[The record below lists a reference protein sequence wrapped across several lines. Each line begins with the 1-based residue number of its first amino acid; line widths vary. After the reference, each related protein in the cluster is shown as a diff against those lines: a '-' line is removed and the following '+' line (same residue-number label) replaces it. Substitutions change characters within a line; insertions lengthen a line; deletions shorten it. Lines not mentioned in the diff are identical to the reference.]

1 MLDKD
6 YINLI
11 ETPIAAGDFAGEDA
25 RYTAEFEALEEELA
39 KDTSVHRTTGT
50 DWAVIREHA
59 EQLLQTQSKD
69 LRVACWLVWSLYHT
83 EHIAGLAAGLGMLRQ
98 ACTEHWHILHPQ
110 RIRTRTA
117 AVSWLCSRLEPVL
130 GEQTPDAAQMTA
142 LRSIADDLRELDN
155 RFAEHLQD
163 APSLAP
169 LYRRVEELLKRAEKS
184 PPPAATTSAST
195 PTTRQPPSLVAQAA
209 PATAAEAPIVDSRD
223 AHRSLRALQDQAR
236 CLTSWWQHQNPGD
249 VRALRLARTLL
260 WLPIDSL
267 PGHDTDHITS
277 LRNLPADRLKAFQE
291 RFNQGQYQGLL
302 SEVEASLNR
311 APFWLSGQH
320 LAWRC
325 LEALGAQPAMEE
337 VETQLHHLL
346 TRLPGLEELRFHDGE
361 PFADTDTR
369 HWIGSRV
376 MAASSH
382 PQTTTCEAT
391 SEAGAPWELALQDA
405 LALLKKDGLRAA
417 MQLLLQGTRQSH
429 GERARFH
436 WQLAEARLCYHARQ
450 HDIAYARLDA
460 LQQTLQSAGLDRWEP
475 NLNLEVLRLLHACCE
490 LLPQSQLV
498 RDRRE
503 EIFHRLCHFDLEV
516 VLNKAL
522 GPSK

>member
-11 ETPIAAGDFAGEDA
+11 ETPIAAGDVAGEDA

-50 DWAVIREHA
+50 DWAVIRERA

-83 EHIAGLAAGLGMLRQ
+83 EHIAGLAAGLGMLRH
-98 ACTEHWHILHPQ
+98 ACTEHWPILHPQ
-110 RIRTRTA
+110 RIRTRSA
-117 AVSWLCSRLEPVL
+117 AVSWLCSRLEQVV
-130 GEQTPDAAQMTA
+130 GEQTPDAAQMA
-142 LRSIADDLRELDN
+142 AFRSISADLRELDVL
-155 RFAEHLQD
+155 FTEHLDD
-163 APSLAP
+163 APLLTP
-169 LYRRVEELLKRAEKS
+169 LYRRVEELLKRAETN
-184 PPPAATTSAST
+184 PAPVAATPTAA
-195 PTTRQPPSLVAQAA
+195 PTTSQPGSPVAPVA
-209 PATAAEAPIVDSRD
+209 PAPSAEAPIVDSRD

-236 CLTSWWQHQNPGD
+236 GLSSWWQHQNPGD

-267 PGHDTDHITS
+267 PGHDADHITS

-311 APFWLSGQH
+311 APFWLSGQY

-337 VETQLHHLL
+337 VETQLRQLL

-369 HWIGSRV
+369 QWIGSRV
-376 MAASSH
+376 MVVSSD
-382 PQTTTCEAT
+382 PQTTACEAT
-391 SEAGAPWELALQDA
+391 NEVRAPWELALQEA
-405 LALLKKDGLRAA
+405 LALLKNDGLRPA
-417 MQLLLQGTRQSH
+417 MQMLLQGTRQSH
-429 GERARFH
+429 GERAKFH

-450 HDIAYARLDA
+450 YDIAYARLDA

>member
-1 MLDKD
+1 MLDEN
-6 YINLI
+6 YINLM
-11 ETPIAAGDFAGEDA
+11 ETPIAADNFAGEDA
-25 RYTAEFEALEEELA
+25 RYTSEFDSLEEELA

-50 DWAVIREHA
+50 DWAIVRERA

-69 LRVACWLVWSLYHT
+69 LRVACWLIWSLYHT
-83 EHIAGLAAGLGMLRQ
+83 ESIAGLAAGLGMLRH
-98 ACTEHWHILHPQ
+98 ACTEHWQTLHPQ
-110 RIRTRTA
+110 RTRTRTA
-117 AVSWLCSRLEPVL
+117 AISWLCTRLEQVL
-130 GEQTPDAAQMTA
+130 GEQTPDAAQMA
-142 LRSIADDLRELDN
+142 LFSSIAGDLRELDTL
-155 RFAEHLQD
+155 FAAHLQD

-169 LYRRVEELLKRAEKS
+169 LYRRVEELLKRVEANPQPAAATPASE
-184 PPPAATTSAST
+184 PPASQPLPPATHASATTD
-195 PTTRQPPSLVAQAA
+195 
-209 PATAAEAPIVDSRD
+209 APIVDSRD
-223 AHRSLRALQDQAR
+223 AHRSLRVLQDQAR
-236 CLTSWWQHQNPGD
+236 SLTSWWQHQNPGD
-249 VRALRLARTLL
+249 VRAVRLARTLL
-260 WLPIDSL
+260 WLPIDGL
-267 PGHDTDHITS
+267 PEHDADHVTS

-291 RFNQGQYQGLL
+291 RFNQGQYQSLF

-311 APFWLSGQH
+311 APFWLSGQY

-325 LEALGAQPAMEE
+325 LEALGAQPAMQE
-337 VETQLHHLL
+337 VENQLRHLL
-346 TRLPGLEELRFHDGE
+346 SRLPGLEELRFHDGE
-361 PFADTDTR
+361 PFADIDTR
-369 HWIGSRV
+369 QWIGSRIIAV
-376 MAASSH
+376 STT
-382 PQTTTCEAT
+382 PQITGCETT
-391 SEAGAPWELALQDA
+391 SEAGAPWDIALQEA
-405 LALLKKDGLRAA
+405 LDLLRKDGLRPA
-417 MQLLLQGTRQSH
+417 MQLLLQGSRQSH

-460 LQQTLQSAGLDRWEP
+460 LQQRLQCAELDRWEP